1 LFLIVL
7 IEVNNLS
14 EGVMV
19 KNGKLICILLFFLSS
34 CATTA
39 HDVDRSR
46 AHYQLGLSYIKE
58 NKMQLAFVEF
68 QKAVALNS
76 DNKEA
81 LNALGVTYLEFGDL
95 QKAEEVFL
103 KAIRVDQNY
112 SEAYSNLGATYGR
125 MGRWPDAISAFR
137 TAAKNPFYRKPEI
150 AYSGLGNAYYRL
162 GQLDDAI
169 DSYREALKRIPDF
182 YRSYYG
188 LALCYNAQGRYGDA
202 ASVMKR
208 AIDLDPLFKGDR
220 DKAIEYFNKKRIE
233 AGDKESKDIL
243 DYLEILNY

>member
-1 LFLIVL
+1 
-7 IEVNNLS
+7 
-14 EGVMV
+14 MV

-58 NKMQLAFVEF
+58 NKMQSAFVEF

-137 TAAKNPFYRKPEI
+137 TAAKNPLYRKPEI
-150 AYSGLGNAYYRL
+150 AYSGLGGAYYRL

-202 ASVMKR
+202 ASAMKH
-208 AIDLDPLFKGDR
+208 AIDLDPIFRGDR
-220 DKAIEYFNKKRIE
+220 EKAIEYLNNKRME
-233 AGDKESKDIL
+233 VSNEELKDVL
-243 DYLEILNY
+243 SYLEVLKY

>member
-1 LFLIVL
+1 
-7 IEVNNLS
+7 
-14 EGVMV
+14 MV
-19 KNGKLICILLFFLSS
+19 KGGKLICILLFFLSS
-34 CATTA
+34 CATTT
-39 HDVDRSR
+39 HDVEMSK
-46 AHYQLGLSYIKE
+46 AHYQVGLSYVRE

-81 LNALGVTYLEFGDL
+81 LNALGVAYLEFDDL

-103 KAIRVDQNY
+103 KAIRLDEDY

-137 TAAKNPFYRKPEI
+137 TAARNTLYRKPEI

-162 GQLDDAI
+162 GQLDNAI
-169 DSYREALKRIPDF
+169 DSYKEALKRIPDF

-202 ASVMKR
+202 ASAMKR
-208 AIDLDPLFKGDR
+208 AIDLDPIFKGNR
-220 DKAIEYFNKKRIE
+220 EKAMEYLNNKRME
-233 AGDKESKDIL
+233 VSNEELKDVL
-243 DYLEILNY
+243 NYLEVLNY